1 MSAGRK
7 TMGRQQQ
14 PLQDGQELDVCTKTE
29 SGDDHKNWWQKS
41 QQYLIRNG
49 RSFGKIILML
59 AAVLIGVHFM
69 LNPWDGMRYRKVCMA
84 GAIALSTMNHPSARP
99 IPCFEHVFLLFRIYP
114 SYFLYMF
121 ENLRATTSCTDT
133 ERRLLIQIWSETT
146 RTTSIKQISHFTSL
160 LVSVSS
166 S

>member
-14 PLQDGQELDVCTKTE
+14 PLQDGEVLDVCTKTE
-29 SGDDHKNWWQKS
+29 SGDDHRNWWQKS

-49 RSFGKIILML
+49 WSFGK
-59 AAVLIGVHFM
+59 
-69 LNPWDGMRYRKVCMA
+69 MRYRKVCMA

-121 ENLRATTSCTDT
+121 ENFRATTPCTDT

-160 LVSVSS
+160 LISVSS